1 MWLWINNCHNCHN
14 FLAAGLA
21 VWKILRNFAAVLKIT
36 TLMNSNEL
44 TPARMHDLLKR
55 NVFSDID
62 LERVAS
68 MDADQRR

>member
-1 MWLWINNCHNCHN
+1 
-14 FLAAGLA
+14 
-21 VWKILRNFAAVLKIT
+21 
-36 TLMNSNEL
+36 MNSNEL

-68 MDADQRR
+68 MDADQRRELKLSQ

>member
-1 MWLWINNCHNCHN
+1 
-14 FLAAGLA
+14 
-21 VWKILRNFAAVLKIT
+21 
-36 TLMNSNEL
+36 MNSNEL

-68 MDADQRR
+68 MDADQRRELKLSQIDKMLGMSPYAAVLNW